1 MLNPAIE
8 RQTFFKKTVFQWLK
22 AKKVAEILKPIGW
35 KQKRVTEILKPMSWK
50 KNCLTLVENKKLF
63 KILNSAVESK
73 KSCQQIFELAVENKK
88 VIKHFSTWKQKCFPV
103 HGWKQQVAKN
113 FKPRG

>member
-22 AKKVAEILKPIGW
+22 AKKVAENLKPIGW
-35 KQKRVTEILKPMSWK
+35 NKKKYWKSETYWLKAKKILKNLKPTDWNQKRVTEILKPMSWK

-73 KSCQQIFELAVENKK
+73 KKL
-88 VIKHFSTWKQKCFPV
+88 ST
-103 HGWKQQVAKN
+103 N
-113 FKPRG
+113 L

>member
-50 KNCLTLVENKKLF
+50 KNCFT
-63 KILNSAVESK
+63 SG
-73 KSCQQIFELAVENKK
+73 
-88 VIKHFSTWKQKCFPV
+88 WKQKV
-103 HGWKQQVAKN
+103 V
-113 FKPRG
+113 